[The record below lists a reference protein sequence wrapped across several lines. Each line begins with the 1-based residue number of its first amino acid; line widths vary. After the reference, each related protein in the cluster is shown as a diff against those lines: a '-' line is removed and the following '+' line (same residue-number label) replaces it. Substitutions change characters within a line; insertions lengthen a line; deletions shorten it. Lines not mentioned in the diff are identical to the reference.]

1 MFIMLIT
8 INKYNHVIIIRVF
21 GHRKYFGAP
30 LLLILATSLYNQ
42 VYKQQY
48 PVVTPAYKRPVF
60 YLHGV
65 SRFVQVL
72 RFLREDD
79 WSALLPS
86 TVDFRGTDQIQAV
99 RQPFVVPL
107 ESSL

>member
-1 MFIMLIT
+1 MEHLYYTSNIF
-8 INKYNHVIIIRVF
+8 KYILKIYKMPTKKTKK
-21 GHRKYFGAP
+21 RK
-30 LLLILATSLYNQ
+30 
-42 VYKQQY
+42 K
-48 PVVTPAYKRPVF
+48 VF
-60 YLHGV
+60 YLHDV
-65 SRFVQVL
+65 IAFVQVL
-72 RFLREDD
+72 RFFREDD

>member
-1 MFIMLIT
+1 MRMRFALDG
-8 INKYNHVIIIRVF
+8 R
-21 GHRKYFGAP
+21 GHSV
-30 LLLILATSLYNQ
+30 LQSS
-42 VYKQQY
+42 
-48 PVVTPAYKRPVF
+48 VF
-60 YLHGV
+60 YLHDV
-65 SRFVQVL
+65 IAFVEVL
-72 RFLREDD
+72 RFFREDD

>member
-1 MFIMLIT
+1 MYLVSNFALLDCIVLHCIVL
-8 INKYNHVIIIRVF
+8 YCIIR
-21 GHRKYFGAP
+21 HSECLK
-30 LLLILATSLYNQ
+30 
-42 VYKQQY
+42 K
-48 PVVTPAYKRPVF
+48 F
-60 YLHGV
+60 YLHDV
-65 SRFVQVL
+65 IAFVQVL
-72 RFLREDD
+72 RFFREDD